1 MTAFQ
6 QTDQLT
12 GNNYYAATAPNAPS
26 FPALHGDVDADVCV
40 VGGGLSGLSAALEL
54 AQRGFS
60 VALLESRKI
69 AWAASGRN
77 GGQVIAGFGCG
88 NDIFEKQIGL
98 ADARRAWDISVAAV
112 ALLYERM
119 ARYNIGCEF
128 TPGWLLLAA
137 RKSHLAHLREWHE
150 ELTGKYNY
158 GEHVNYIPP
167 SEISQWTSSKHYFG
181 AVYDRFSGHIH
192 PLKFARGLSGACNDA
207 SVKIFEDSHVYEIS
221 RGDRPLVRTKNGVV
235 RSRFVVLATNVFS
248 GDLMTE
254 LDTRIMPVGGTVFA
268 TEQLAP
274 ALAESLIRH
283 RAAVCDSNF
292 LLDYYRVTKDNRML
306 WGGRATYAK
315 HDDDQRVE
323 SLRQKMIA
331 LYPELKQA
339 KVEYSW
345 GGMID
350 ISLNRAPDFNR
361 LANNI
366 YYLQGFSGHGLALS
380 GMAGKLAAEA
390 IAGHAERFDV
400 FARLKHRPF
409 PGGRLLRTPALAL
422 GTLYYRL
429 RDALS

>member
-1 MTAFQ
+1 MAFEQTA
-6 QTDQLT
+6 QLT
-12 GNNYYAATAPNAPS
+12 GNNYYTATAPNAPA
-26 FPALHGDVDADVCV
+26 FPALHGDIDADVCV

-77 GGQVIAGFGCG
+77 GGQVIVGFSCG
-88 NDIFEKQIGL
+88 NEIFEQQLGP
-98 ADARRAWDISVAAV
+98 ADARRAWDISVEAAT
-112 ALLYERM
+112 LLYQRM
-119 ARYNIGCEF
+119 NQLNIDCEF

-137 RKSHLAHLREWHE
+137 RKSHVAHLREWHE
-150 ELTGKYNY
+150 ELTNKYGY
-158 GEHVNYIPP
+158 GEHVDYIPP
-167 SEISQWTSSKHYFG
+167 ADIGKWTSSKHYFG
-181 AVYDRFSGHIH
+181 AVYDRYSGHIH
-192 PLKFARGLSGACNDA
+192 PRKYALGLAQACVDA
-207 SVKIFEDSHVYEIS
+207 GVKIFEDSHASSIT
-221 RGDRPLVRTKNGVV
+221 RGAQPLVRSPNGTV

-248 GDLMTE
+248 GDLARE

-268 TEQLAP
+268 TEPLERS
-274 ALAESLIRH
+274 LAESLIRH

-306 WGGRATYAK
+306 WGGGSTYAK
-315 HDDDQRVE
+315 HDDVNRVE

-331 LYPELKQA
+331 RYPELAQA
-339 KVEYSW
+339 KIDYSW
-345 GGMID
+345 GGMVD
-350 ISLNRAPDFNR
+350 ISLSRAPDFNR
-361 LANNI
+361 LADNI
-366 YYLQGFSGHGLALS
+366 YYLQGFSGQGLALS

-390 IAGHAERFDV
+390 IAGQAERFDV

-409 PGGRLLRTPALAL
+409 PGGRMLRTPVLAL